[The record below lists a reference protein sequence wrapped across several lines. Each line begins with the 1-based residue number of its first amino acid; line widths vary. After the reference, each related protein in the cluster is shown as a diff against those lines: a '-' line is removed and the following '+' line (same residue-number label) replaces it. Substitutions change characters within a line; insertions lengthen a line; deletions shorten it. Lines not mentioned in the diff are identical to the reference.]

1 MIRFISVGMSL
12 LSPYWENLDKEKGN
26 ISLIQKDACYVK
38 TEIEQHRGP
47 EAKSI
52 QDLEQTTVRQC
63 LCCGYICVY
72 MYENSLLLQE
82 SLASGVGL
90 W

>member
-1 MIRFISVGMSL
+1 MLL

-26 ISLIQKDACYVK
+26 ISLIQKYDCLVEA
-38 TEIEQHRGP
+38 EIEQHGGLG
-47 EAKSI
+47 AKSI

-63 LCCGYICVY
+63 LCYIYVCIYVRIRCSCR
-72 MYENSLLLQE
+72 NPLPLVLD
-82 SLASGVGL
+82 GL